1 MKKITGLILSF
12 CIILTAMGCN
22 DSSVKKD
29 DNSSATTSQ
38 ISSSLQSEESSKTE
52 QTDESE
58 QTEESKT
65 EESNQT
71 EESSELTEES
81 SEITEESSELT
92 DESEQSQDNT
102 SEDDSVETETQIL
115 NIERKS
121 VYEYEWSDEY
131 ATTLVETEYSS
142 ILLENEDAQH
152 YDALAEALT
161 EDCNYYEGIMSEEFN
176 MLTESAEEIISSGE
190 QIINPLVS
198 TLDAHVRRADN
209 TVLSV
214 LYDSYYYNGMNDGSR
229 SFWGANYDTETGK
242 VLYLPDVVTDID
254 EFAKVVEA
262 ELFSTM
268 GADVFYSDSIIE
280 EHFSEY
286 AADGT
291 HWTLEYNGVTV
302 YFGEGEIAG
311 SGVGSISVTI
321 EFSVYPELFIEKY
334 TIVPEAYIVGLPMK
348 STFITDLDNDG
359 NGDELTLSD
368 SYDEEFDWKVTLDIS
383 TAEVSYVEDIWAYG
397 CEPYYVKTA
406 DGNNYLYVFIELETQ
421 LNLYVYEI
429 TNETISKVGE
439 SPVSPYY
446 NDGLSAVLT
455 KPDSM
460 HFDIFGDEAVPVGDD
475 FFYVGSDGMPVMK

>member
-1 MKKITGLILSF
+1 MKKITGLILAF
-12 CIILTAMGCN
+12 CIMLTAMGCN
-22 DSSVKKD
+22 DSSEKKD
-29 DNSSATTSQ
+29 ENSSATTSQ
-38 ISSSLQSEESSKTE
+38 TISSLQSEESSKTE

-58 QTEESKT
+58 QTEESSELTEESKTEESKT

-71 EESSELTEES
+71 EESSKLTE
-81 SEITEESSELT
+81 
-92 DESEQSQDNT
+92 ESEQSQDNT
-102 SEDDSVETETQIL
+102 SEDDSVETEMQIL
-115 NIERKS
+115 DIEKKS

-142 ILLENEDAQH
+142 ILLGNEDAQR

-161 EDCNYYEGIMSEEFN
+161 EDCDYYEDIMSEEYD
-176 MLTESAEEIISSGE
+176 MLTESAEESVSSGE

-198 TLDAHVRRADN
+198 TLDVHVRRADN

-254 EFAKVVEA
+254 GLAKVVES
-262 ELFSTM
+262 ELFSTI
-268 GADVFYSDSIIE
+268 GADVFYSDTIIE

-286 AADGT
+286 GADGT

-311 SGVGSISVTI
+311 SGVGNMSVTI
-321 EFSVYPELFIEKY
+321 EFSEYPELFNEKY

-359 NGDELTLSD
+359 NCDELTLFD

-397 CEPYYVKTA
+397 CEPYYIRTA
-406 DGNNYLYVFIELETQ
+406 DGNNYLYVFVELETQ
-421 LNLYVYEI
+421 LYLYVYEI

-439 SPVSPYY
+439 SPVSPHY
-446 NDGLSAVLT
+446 NDGLSAVPT
-455 KPDSM
+455 NPDNM
-460 HFDIFGDEAVPVGDD
+460 HFDIFSDEAVPVGDD
-475 FFYVGSDGMPVMK
+475 FFTIGADGMPVMK